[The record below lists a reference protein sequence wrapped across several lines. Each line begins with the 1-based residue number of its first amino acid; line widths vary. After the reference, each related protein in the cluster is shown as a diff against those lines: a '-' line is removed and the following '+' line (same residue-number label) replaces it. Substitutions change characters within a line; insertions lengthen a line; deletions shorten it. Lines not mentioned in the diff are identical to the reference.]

1 MPAFPCYGRRPNH
14 LKQRLNPFM
23 AKSTLSF
30 VCQNC
35 GAAYNRWQGK
45 CESCGEWNTL
55 AEEDVTGATTMPV
68 SIRSKRKGR
77 LFKLETLT
85 GKSADAPR
93 LPSGM
98 VELDR
103 VTGGGFVRGSV
114 LLVGGDPGI
123 GKSTLLTQATSL
135 MARAG
140 HRAVYISGEEAVAQ
154 VRLRAERLGLAD
166 APVQLAAETSVEDI
180 VSTLS
185 EGAVPRLIVI
195 DSIQTM
201 WTDTVESAP
210 GTVTQVRASAQA
222 LIRFAKK
229 SGAAI
234 ILVGHVTK
242 DGQIAGPR
250 VVEHMVDAVL
260 SFEGEGSQQF
270 RILRAVKNRFGP
282 TDEIGVFEMTGLGLR
297 EVSNPSELFLSERDL
312 GSPGTAV
319 FAGIEG
325 TRPVL
330 VELQALVAPTSLG
343 TPRRAVVGWD
353 PSRLSMVL
361 AVLEAH
367 CGVKLSGHDVYL
379 NVAGGLRIQEP
390 AADLAA
396 AAALVSSLVNA
407 PLADGRGLFRRDFAF
422 RRGPAGGADLGPAEG
437 SGETRLRPRHPARS
451 GPRRGRRRC
460 RSLPQYR
467 GRIDHPGRGYRRAR
481 HPKGKPR
488 WQPGDRGG
496 GEKCHT
502 CEIPAS
508 GRLAGRDLARPRRY
522 TTRARPGVT
531 RFPALREG
539 PYAPHL
545 GRYRHADSRFGTY
558 GRT

>member
-1 MPAFPCYGRRPNH
+1 MARRE
-14 LKQRLNPFM
+14 
-23 AKSTLSF
+23 TSF

-35 GAAYNRWQGK
+35 GAAYSRWQGK
-45 CESCGEWNTL
+45 CDACGEWNTI
-55 AEEDVTGATTMPV
+55 AEESSASPQSRMP
-68 SIRSKRKGR
+68 RKGR
-77 LFKLETLT
+77 LFALEALAGT
-85 GKSADAPR
+85 DHEAPR
-93 LPSGM
+93 LASGLA
-98 VELDR
+98 EFDR
-103 VTGGGFVRGSV
+103 VTGGGFVHGSV
-114 LLVGGDPGI
+114 LLLGGDPGI
-123 GKSTLLTQATSL
+123 GKSTLLIQVAAAL
-135 MARAG
+135 ARGG
-140 HRAVYISGEEAVAQ
+140 HRAAYISGEEAVAQ

-166 APVQLAAETSVEDI
+166 AQVELAAETSLEDI
-180 VSTLS
+180 VATLG
-185 EGAVPRLIVI
+185 EHATPRLVII

-201 WTDTVESAP
+201 WTDMVEAAP

-222 LIRFAKK
+222 LIRFAKR
-229 SGAAI
+229 SGAAV

-325 TRPVL
+325 ARPVL

-396 AAALVSSLVNA
+396 AAALVSSLSNA
-407 PLADGRGLFRRDFAF
+407 PLPPDAVFFGEVSLSGAIRPVAQSAARLKEAQKLGFARAFLPEPARGEASSDSALTLSGIGGLADLVADIAQRGKR
-422 RRGPAGGADLGPAEG
+422 PAARPELNAVSGGAVMPPAK
-437 SGETRLRPRHPARS
+437 
-451 GPRRGRRRC
+451 
-460 RSLPQYR
+460 
-467 GRIDHPGRGYRRAR
+467 RA
-481 HPKGKPR
+481 
-488 WQPGDRGG
+488 Q
-496 GEKCHT
+496 
-502 CEIPAS
+502 
-508 GRLAGRDLARPRRY
+508 
-522 TTRARPGVT
+522 
-531 RFPALREG
+531 F
-539 PYAPHL
+539 
-545 GRYRHADSRFGTY
+545 
-558 GRT
+558 